1 MQKFIDWLTNTL
13 APKSQK
19 FFSKP
24 YIAGVSSAMTKVL
37 PFILA
42 GSIVY
47 VYGVFQGFLPN
58 ILPNLTFL
66 LIFSFRML
74 GLITAFYVGH
84 QIMEKLG
91 MPQYSII
98 AGVTSILMFIM
109 FIKPEMDG
117 IATATFQFG
126 RFGPTGMF
134 VSIAAGVLVA
144 LIFHLIG
151 KLHILEDNDT
161 VPVFIQEWIRN
172 TIPVFLSVCV
182 GYALSYGFNLDVYQ
196 IIMDVFAPISSFLQ
210 SFPGFV
216 LLSFLQAFF
225 FTLGI
230 SPWVWGA
237 VRTPV
242 FAAGIAANIE
252 AAAAGLAPQ
261 YIVTY
266 EVMFTIG
273 LLTLGGQGSPLPLIA
288 MMLKSKSKKLRQFAK
303 VTIGPAIF
311 NISEPI
317 MYGLPIV
324 FNPIMMIPMW
334 INSIVGSVLLW
345 FIFRAGLLSI
355 PAISLQ
361 TGSLPAPITTVMIC
375 QDWRGILWWVF
386 FFALYAVIWY
396 PFYKAYEKQMVAEE
410 ETSEA

>member
-1 MQKFIDWLTNTL
+1 MQKFIDWLTGTL
-13 APKSQK
+13 APKAQK

-47 VYGVFQGFLPN
+47 IYGVFQGFFPTV
-58 ILPNLTFL
+58 LPNLTFL

-84 QIMEKLG
+84 QIMEKLD

-98 AGVTSILMFIM
+98 AGITSILMFIM
-109 FIKPEMDG
+109 YIKPEMDG

-134 VSIAAGVLVA
+134 VSIAAGLTVA
-144 LIFHLIG
+144 IVFHLIG

-172 TIPVFLSVCV
+172 TIPVFLSVCL
-182 GYALSYGFNLDVYQ
+182 GYFLSYGLGNDVYQ
-196 IIMDVFAPISSFLQ
+196 IIMNLFAPISSFLQ

-225 FTLGI
+225 FTLGV

-242 FAAGIAANIE
+242 FAAAIAANIE
-252 AAAAGLAPQ
+252 AAAAGLQPQ
-261 YIVTY
+261 FIVTY

-273 LLTLGGQGSPLPLIA
+273 LLTLGGQGSPLPLIV
-288 MMLKSKSKKLRQFAK
+288 MMLKSKSKKLRQFAR
-303 VTIGPAIF
+303 VTVGPAIF

-334 INSIVGSVLLW
+334 INSVVGAVLLW
-345 FIFRAGLLSI
+345 FVFRLHLLNI
-355 PAISLQ
+355 PAVSLQ

-375 QDWRGILWWVF
+375 QDWRGILWWVV

-396 PFYKAYEKQMVAEE
+396 PFYKAYERQMVAEE
-410 ETSEA
+410 NAAE

>member
-1 MQKFIDWLTNTL
+1 MQKFIDWLTNVL
-13 APKSQK
+13 APKAQK
-19 FFSKP
+19 FFNKP

-47 VYGVFQGFLPN
+47 VYGVFQGFFPTV
-58 ILPNLTFL
+58 LPNLTFL

-84 QIMEKLG
+84 QIMEKLE

-98 AGVTSILMFIM
+98 AGITSILMFIM
-109 FIKPEMDG
+109 FIKPEMEG

-144 LIFHLIG
+144 LVFHLIG

-182 GYALSYGFNLDVYQ
+182 GYTLSYGLNLDVYQ
-196 IIMDVFAPISSFLQ
+196 IIMNLFAPISNFLQ

-216 LLSFLQAFF
+216 LLAFLQSFF

-252 AAAAGLAPQ
+252 AVAAGLAPQ

-273 LLTLGGQGSPLPLIA
+273 LLTLGGQGSPLPLVV
-288 MMLKSKSKKLRQFAK
+288 MMLKSKSKKLRQFAR
-303 VTIGPAIF
+303 VTVGPAIF

-334 INSIVGSVLLW
+334 INPIVGSCLLW
-345 FIFRAGLLSI
+345 VIFRTGLLNI

-375 QDWRGILWWVF
+375 QDWRGILWWVVF
-386 FFALYAVIWY
+386 FVIYAVIWY
-396 PFYKAYEKQMVAEE
+396 PFYKAYERQVLAEE
-410 ETSEA
+410 AENN

>member
-1 MQKFIDWLTNTL
+1 MQKFIDWLTNVL
-13 APKSQK
+13 APKAQK
-19 FFSKP
+19 FFNKP

-47 VYGVFQGFLPN
+47 VYGVFQGFFPTV
-58 ILPNLTFL
+58 LPNLTFL

-74 GLITAFYVGH
+74 GLITSFYVGH
-84 QIMEKLG
+84 QIMEKLE

-98 AGVTSILMFIM
+98 AGITSILMFIM
-109 FIKPEMDG
+109 FIKPEMEG

-144 LIFHLIG
+144 LVFHLIG

-182 GYALSYGFNLDVYQ
+182 GYTLSYGLNLDVYQ
-196 IIMDVFAPISSFLQ
+196 IIMNLFAPISNFLQ

-216 LLSFLQAFF
+216 LLAFLQSFF

-252 AAAAGLAPQ
+252 AVAAGLAPQ

-273 LLTLGGQGSPLPLIA
+273 LLTLGGQGSPLPLVV
-288 MMLKSKSKKLRQFAK
+288 MMLRSKSKKLRQFAR
-303 VTIGPAIF
+303 VTVGPAIF

-334 INSIVGSVLLW
+334 INPIVGSCLLW
-345 FIFRAGLLSI
+345 VIFRTGLLKI

-375 QDWRGILWWVF
+375 QDWRGILWWVVF
-386 FFALYAVIWY
+386 FVIYAVIWY
-396 PFYKAYEKQMVAEE
+396 PFYKAYERQVLAEE
-410 ETSEA
+410 AENN

>member
-13 APKSQK
+13 APKAQK
-19 FFSKP
+19 FFNKP

-47 VYGVFQGFLPN
+47 IYGVFQGFFPTV
-58 ILPNLTFL
+58 LPNLTFL

-84 QIMEKLG
+84 QIMEKLE

-98 AGVTSILMFIM
+98 AGITSILMFIM

-134 VSIAAGVLVA
+134 VSIAAGLTVA
-144 LIFHLIG
+144 IVFHLIG

-172 TIPVFLSVCV
+172 TIPVFLSVCL
-182 GYALSYGFNLDVYQ
+182 GYFLSYGLGNDVYQ
-196 IIMDVFAPISSFLQ
+196 IIMNLFAPISSFLQ

-225 FTLGI
+225 FTLGV

-242 FAAGIAANIE
+242 FAAAIAANIE

-261 YIVTY
+261 FIVTY

-273 LLTLGGQGSPLPLIA
+273 LLTLGGQGSPLPLIV
-288 MMLKSKSKKLRQFAK
+288 MMLKSKSRKLRQFAR
-303 VTIGPAIF
+303 VTVGPAIF

-334 INSIVGSVLLW
+334 INSVVGSVLLW
-345 FIFRAGLLSI
+345 FVFRLHLLNI
-355 PAISLQ
+355 PAVSLQ

-375 QDWRGILWWVF
+375 QDWRGILWWVV

-396 PFYKAYEKQMVAEE
+396 PFYKAYERQMVAEE
-410 ETSEA
+410 NAAE